1 MAIGYT
7 WDVSTV
13 DTYPTKDSKS
23 DVVYNVHWRLTATDD
38 TNKDSDGN
46 NWAATSYGSQGVDTS
61 DLSSFIAFADLKAS
75 DVQGWVEAALG
86 ADEVTALKAG
96 LDAQIAEK
104 RIDILLNKT
113 REEIAKDYVTKQEV
127 KEGMNV
133 LMDRLEKLHEKVDK
147 LFEVK

>member
-1 MAIGYT
+1 MAINYA

-13 DTYPTKDSKS
+13 DTYPTKDSNA

-46 NWAATSYGSQGVDTS
+46 NWTATSYGSQGLDTDS
-61 DLSSFIAFADLKAS
+61 ISSFVAFADLDAAK
-75 DVQGWVEAALG
+75 VQSWVEAALG

-104 RIDILLNKT
+104 IT
-113 REEIAKDYVTKQEV
+113 PTSVTKTI
-127 KEGMNV
+127 GS
-133 LMDRLEKLHEKVDK
+133 
-147 LFEVK
+147 

>member
-38 TNKDSDGN
+38 TNKDSEGN
-46 NWAATSYGSQGVDTS
+46 NWTATSYGSQGVDTS
-61 DLSSFIAFADLKAS
+61 DLSSFTAFADLKAS

-86 ADEVTALKAG
+86 ADEVTALKAR

-104 RIDILLNKT
+104 IT
-113 REEIAKDYVTKQEV
+113 PTSVTKTI
-127 KEGMNV
+127 G
-133 LMDRLEKLHEKVDK
+133 
-147 LFEVK
+147 